1 MSPPILFIN
10 RIDWLV
16 VVDFAAIGY
25 DLYLIDHLGLAFYST
40 PMIDK
45 SVNNIS
51 AAVADIQSGSV
62 VLSSGFGD
70 AGAPVDLLEAL
81 IETDAENLTIVSNNA
96 GEGNYGLAALIAA
109 GKVSR
114 VICSYPI
121 SAGSVVFQDCYQA
134 GEITLEVVPQG
145 TLSERMRAAG
155 AGIGGF
161 FTPTSAG
168 TELGKSKE
176 CREISG
182 VEHVF
187 EYPLKGDIALI
198 RATRADRWGNIVY
211 DKSAR
216 NFGPVMAMAATLTI
230 VQVDEIVDLGKLNPE
245 LIITPGIFVDRVFV
259 HNG

>member
-1 MSPPILFIN
+1 M
-10 RIDWLV
+10 
-16 VVDFAAIGY
+16 
-25 DLYLIDHLGLAFYST
+25 
-40 PMIDK
+40 
-45 SVNNIS
+45 
-51 AAVADIQSGSV
+51 
-62 VLSSGFGD
+62 
-70 AGAPVDLLEAL
+70 
-81 IETDAENLTIVSNNA
+81 
-96 GEGNYGLAALIAA
+96 
-109 GKVSR
+109 SR

-176 CREISG
+176 CRKISG